1 MFAHGNDLPKR
12 KGRSRQRALLCLL
25 FLNCLQ
31 LKIILTAKGHV
42 SGWHVL
48 ISFNPK
54 LDQGFQGKISS
65 KKLCRRNICSFTHR
79 QDLLSLQP
87 LLPRSPR
94 TLCSSPVVQAA
105 IPVTSGPGCS
115 HLALPPPTLGSENP
129 AQVFLQPPPLEL
141 HDNSEGPVTCPCP
154 TTLASTGLH
163 LCWAGKVA
171 WQLPHTFWAAWWGGA
186 VSSTGR
192 GVLGWLLTPSRTLWG
207 SQFRKPLRVPLSC
220 S

>member
-87 LLPRSPR
+87 LSPRSPRR
-94 TLCSSPVVQAA
+94 TLCSSPVG
-105 IPVTSGPGCS
+105 GPGSYSCDLWPWVQS
-115 HLALPPPTLGSENP
+115 
-129 AQVFLQPPPLEL
+129 
-141 HDNSEGPVTCPCP
+141 PVSPSP
-154 TTLASTGLH
+154 YSWLREPSPS
-163 LCWAGKVA
+163 VS
-171 WQLPHTFWAAWWGGA
+171 AAP
-186 VSSTGR
+186 SS
-192 GVLGWLLTPSRTLWG
+192 
-207 SQFRKPLRVPLSC
+207 
-220 S
+220 